1 MANLRD
7 LTGQIFFDL
16 TVVRRAA
23 NKRGGG
29 ARWDCR
35 CLCGGVCTVAS
46 TDLIQGNS
54 KSCGCRRRRKGEDHP
69 LYKGGTGFG
78 SRLYCKSVLAN
89 SRRAAT
95 KRRHVGIAATVD
107 ELVDYIAGH
116 NQCCDACGSPNKNEK
131 INLSVD
137 HDHDTGEIRGL
148 LCLRCNRIA
157 VEHQRVEQ
165 VRSYIQRNANG

>member
-7 LTGQIFFDL
+7 LMGHTFFDL
-16 TVVRRAA
+16 TVVGRAA
-23 NKRGGG
+23 NNKNGS
-29 ARWDCR
+29 ARWVCR
-35 CLCGGVCTVAS
+35 CSCWSLCTIS
-46 TDLIQGNS
+46 SSDLIQGKA
-54 KSCGCRRRRKGEDHP
+54 KSCGCRRRRKGKDCP
-69 LYKGGTGFG
+69 LYKGGKGFG

-95 KRRHVGIAATVD
+95 KRRHASIAATVD